1 MRITAQTTNG
11 DLISST
17 LTDKKVLGEKL
28 IEFVIIHQ
36 DEAVQLIAESNPQSE
51 EIEISTG
58 ESNPQ
63 NEEIEIKETYAE
75 KIFAS
80 LMSLITER
88 AI

>member
-28 IEFVIIHQ
+28 IEF
-36 DEAVQLIAESNPQSE
+36 
-51 EIEISTG
+51 
-58 ESNPQ
+58 
-63 NEEIEIKETYAE
+63 
-75 KIFAS
+75 AS